1 MFNGV
6 EDERLTE
13 IPDTRDSLLV
23 RVRDPGD
30 QEAWE
35 QFAAIY
41 RPVAYR
47 LARAH
52 GLQDADAEELAQ
64 SVLIAMAKA
73 IANWEPVTPQVRFRH
88 WLRRVAKNAILN
100 ALSRRPQDQAVGGGV
115 VDILL
120 VADTAPSPEA
130 SDEIDLEYQRQLYR
144 RAAEIVRHRADQVTW
159 LAFSLTMIDG
169 LSIADAAR
177 QLQRSEGLV
186 YAARSRIIRRLRD
199 VVRELD
205 GEVE

>member
-1 MFNGV
+1 MT
-6 EDERLTE
+6 D
-13 IPDTRDSLLV
+13 IPDTRQSLLV
-23 RVRDPGD
+23 RIRDADD
-30 QEAWE
+30 QDAWE

-64 SVLIAMAKA
+64 SVLISISKA
-73 IANWEPVTPQVRFRH
+73 IAEWEPVSPQVRFRH
-88 WLRRVAKNAILN
+88 WLRRVAKNAIFN
-100 ALSRRPQDQAVGGGV
+100 ALSRRPKDQAVGGDV
-115 VDILL
+115 AHISL

-130 SDEIDLEYQRQLYR
+130 SDEIDLEYRRQLYR

-159 LAFSLTMIDG
+159 LAFSLTMVDG
-169 LSIADAAR
+169 LSIADAAC

-199 VVRELD
+199 AVRELE
-205 GEVE
+205 GEGE